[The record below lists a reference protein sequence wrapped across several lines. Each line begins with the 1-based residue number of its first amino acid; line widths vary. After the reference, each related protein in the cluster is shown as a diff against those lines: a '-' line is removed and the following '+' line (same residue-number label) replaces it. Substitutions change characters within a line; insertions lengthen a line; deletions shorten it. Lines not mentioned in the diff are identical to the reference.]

1 MDTRE
6 LDRDIAAL
14 RAHAEEWARLPV
26 PEKLAILRRL
36 RPRVDAVADR
46 WVAAAAKAKGLPE
59 DSPWVGEEWLS
70 GPYSVLHAITAL
82 ERTFVALAAGRSPL
96 PARRR
101 IRARPDGQV
110 VVEVFPATGWDR
122 LLVSGV
128 RAEVWMDRS
137 VTVANL
143 EEHVARRY
151 RRPPLP
157 AGRVALVLGAGNVAS
172 IAPLD
177 ILYKLYGEGQVCMLK
192 TSLVNDYLAPFIA
205 EAFGELLERG
215 FLRIALGGS
224 ETGDHLARHPGIDE
238 IHMTGS
244 DRTYDAVRFGPG
256 VEGAERK
263 RRGEPINTKRITA
276 ELGGVGPTIV
286 VPGPWSDADIRFQ
299 AEHVASQKLVNGG
312 FNCIAAQVLV
322 LPQAWARSAEL
333 LDSLRA
339 VVRSLP
345 PRPAYYPGA
354 AERQVAAVRAHP
366 GAELLDAPAVGGVP
380 RTLIA
385 GIDPQDAGSYGFT
398 EEFFGGVLAQT
409 ALPGR
414 TPLEFLR
421 AAVEFSNARL
431 RGTLGAN
438 IIVHPATLRELGPA
452 FEDALAALRYGAIG
466 VNGWVALAYL
476 LSESTWGAFPGH
488 TDQDI
493 QSGRGVVHN
502 AYLFDRPEKT
512 ITYGPFEP
520 FHRALLRGR
529 FHVSP
534 KPPWFVTHRRAAE
547 VGRRLTRFAA
557 NPGLRHIPGIFAAA
571 LRP

>member
-1 MDTRE
+1 
-6 LDRDIAAL
+6 
-14 RAHAEEWARLPV
+14 
-26 PEKLAILRRL
+26 
-36 RPRVDAVADR
+36 
-46 WVAAAAKAKGLPE
+46 VAAAARAKGLPP

-70 GPYSVLHAITAL
+70 GPYSVLHALAAL

-96 PARRR
+96 PGGRR
-101 IRARPDGQV
+101 IRTRPDGQV
-110 VVEVFPATGWDR
+110 VVEVFPANGWDR

-137 VTVANL
+137 VTAANL
-143 EEHVARRY
+143 EEHVASRY
-151 RRPPLP
+151 RRPAPAA

-177 ILYKLYGEGQVCMLK
+177 ILYKLYGEGQVCLLK
-192 TSLVNDYLAPFIA
+192 TSPVNDYLAPFIG
-205 EAFGELLERG
+205 EAFGELVERG
-215 FLRIALGGS
+215 FLRIA
-224 ETGDHLARHPGIDE
+224 TGDAAVGDYLARHAGVDE

-244 DRTYDAVRFGPG
+244 DRTYDAIRFGAG
-256 VEGAERK
+256 AAGAERK
-263 RRGEPINTKRITA
+263 RRGEPLNTKPISA

-286 VPGPWSDADIRFQ
+286 LPGPWSDADVRFQ
-299 AEHVASQKLVNGG
+299 AEHIASQKLVNGG
-312 FNCIAAQVLV
+312 FNCIASQVLV
-322 LPQAWARSAEL
+322 LPQEWARSGQL
-333 LDSLRA
+333 LEAFRA

-345 PRPAYYPGA
+345 ARPAYYPGA
-354 AERQVAAVRAHP
+354 AARLAAAVAAHP
-366 GAELLDAPAVGGVP
+366 GAEPLDAPAAGAVP

-385 GIDPQDAGSYGFT
+385 GLDPEAAGSFGFT

-409 ALPGR
+409 ALPGS
-414 TPLEFLR
+414 TPLAFLD
-421 AAVEFSNARL
+421 AAVAFANTRL

-438 IIVHPATLRELGPA
+438 IIAHPATLRELGPA

-476 LSESTWGAFPGH
+476 LAEGTWGAFPGH
-488 TDQDI
+488 TDADI

-512 ITYGPFEP
+512 VTYGPFEP

-529 FHVSP
+529 FHAAP
-534 KPPWFVTHRRAAE
+534 KPPWFVTHRRAAA

-557 NPGLRHIPGIFAAA
+557 RPGLRHIPGILAAA